1 VRGSR
6 IAFAALLIA
15 CLANGGG
22 AGNPAYR
29 ETRRIGLDETPG
41 GIAVDAR
48 GRILVASG
56 SNLLFL
62 DGDGNRRNVV
72 ELGEPPTCLA
82 AGRGNEVVVGFRRR
96 LDVVDGSGKRRT
108 IFGEPGEKA
117 FITSVAVVAGDI
129 FAADA
134 GNRVVWRLDR
144 SGRLLGTL
152 GKGGGRDGHPG
163 FVVPS
168 PYFDVAA
175 GGDGSVWVANPGFH
189 RVENFSREGT
199 FRSSWGKA
207 SIGTDGFAGCCNPSH
222 IAVTRSGSFVTSE
235 KGIPRVKLHGPDGR
249 FEAVVAGPEN
259 FAPGTEGLDLAV
271 DVAGRILVLD
281 PPGKAL
287 RIFAP
292 APGGKGKRR

>member
-1 VRGSR
+1 MEGRR
-6 IAFAALLIA
+6 IAAIAAVIA
-15 CLANGGG
+15 AIAIGGE
-22 AGNPAYR
+22 AGDAPYR
-29 ETRRIGLDETPG
+29 ETRRIGLDGAPG
-41 GIAVDAR
+41 GVAVDAK

-56 SNLLFL
+56 SNLLYF
-62 DGDGNRRNVV
+62 DGDGKRLKSV
-72 ELGEPPTCLA
+72 ELGEPATCVA
-82 AGRGNEVVVGFRRR
+82 AGSGDEVVVGFRRR
-96 LDVVDGSGKRRT
+96 LDAADGSGKRRT
-108 IFGEPGEKA
+108 IFGEAGDKA
-117 FITSVAVVAGDI
+117 YFTSVAIVRNEI

-168 PYFDVAA
+168 PYFDVAPA
-175 GGDGSVWVANPGFH
+175 GDGSVWVANPGFH

-235 KGIPRVKLHGPDGR
+235 KGIPRVKVHGPDGR

-271 DVAGRILVLD
+271 DAAGRILVLD

-292 APGGKGKRR
+292 APGGKGKQR

>member
-1 VRGSR
+1 MGGRR
-6 IAFAALLIA
+6 IAAAALLTA
-15 CLANGGG
+15 CLAIGGE
-22 AGNPAYR
+22 AGDAPYR
-29 ETRRIGLDETPG
+29 ETRRIGLDGAPG
-41 GIAVDAR
+41 GVAVDAT

-56 SNLLFL
+56 SSLLYL
-62 DGDGNRRNVV
+62 DGDGNRLKAV

-82 AGRGNEVVVGFRRR
+82 AGRGEEVLVGFRRR

-117 FITSVAVVAGDI
+117 FLTSVAIVGEEI

-144 SGRLLGTL
+144 SGRLRGKL
-152 GKGGGRDGHPG
+152 GKGPGNDAHPG

-168 PYFDVAA
+168 PYFDVAP
-175 GGDGSVWVANPGFH
+175 GSDGSLWVANPGFH

-199 FRSSWGKA
+199 FRSSWGAA
-207 SIGTDGFAGCCNPSH
+207 SMGTDGFAGCCNPSH
-222 IAVTRSGSFVTSE
+222 IAVTRRGSFVTSE
-235 KGIPRVKLHGPDGR
+235 KGIPRVKIHGPDGR
-249 FEAVVAGPEN
+249 FDAVVAGPES
-259 FAPGTEGLDLAV
+259 FARGTEGLDLAV
-271 DVAGRILVLD
+271 DAEGRILVLD

-292 APGGKGKRR
+292 AVGGGRERR